1 LSDIWCRKPIILAAL
16 TIFFASSAVCATAK
30 TMEELIIGRAFQGM
44 AGGGLVLL
52 VHICISDL
60 ISLRQKSLLM
70 GAVSGLSWVVYLL
83 VWLL

>member
-1 LSDIWCRKPIILAAL
+1 LSDIWGRKLIILAAL
-16 TIFFASSAVCATAK
+16 AIFFASSAVCATAK

-44 AGGGLVLL
+44 AGGGLILL
-52 VHICISDL
+52 VHVCISDL
-60 ISLRQKSLLM
+60 FSLRQKSLLM